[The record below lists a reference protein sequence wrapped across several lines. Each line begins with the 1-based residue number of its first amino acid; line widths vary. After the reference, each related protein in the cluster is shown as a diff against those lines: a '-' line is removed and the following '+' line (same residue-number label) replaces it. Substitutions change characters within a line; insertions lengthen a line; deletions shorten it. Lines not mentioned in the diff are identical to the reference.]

1 MLELILNNEA
11 DTLAL
16 GAAINLAINEMEGQ
30 DVEVHLSGNLGAGK
44 TTLVRGILYNAG
56 WQGSVTSP
64 SYTLCEEY
72 ELHDQL
78 FLHID
83 LYRTSVAEDIEILDL
98 DRRTEKQKIIFIE
111 WPENLVAKRSSHLI
125 IELLHHNQIRQAQ
138 ISAETASIE
147 SSIKAYYEKI

>member
-1 MLELILNNEA
+1 M
-11 DTLAL
+11 
-16 GAAINLAINEMEGQ
+16 
-30 DVEVHLSGNLGAGK
+30 
-44 TTLVRGILYNAG
+44 
-56 WQGSVTSP
+56 
-64 SYTLCEEY
+64 
-72 ELHDQL
+72 
-78 FLHID
+78 HID

-138 ISAETASIE
+138 ISAETAAIE